1 MEIQIKTK
9 ERKSNMKKHDIFT
22 FKAYNGV
29 EVTAVVIDCLG
40 ICNFEQIEDSQHW
53 DEKYLCYAQNR
64 LFYHTEWTQI
74 DKVIDDDFV
83 PANDE
88 ENDWY
93 YAIRYHSHE
102 VKTTGSSQEILI
114 DYCIIPDYDAM
125 LESYLSKKFSY
136 EFVHKEPYDD

>member
-1 MEIQIKTK
+1 
-9 ERKSNMKKHDIFT
+9 MKQNEIFT
-22 FKAYNGV
+22 FIAPNGA
-29 EVTAVVIDCLG
+29 EVLAVVIDCLG
-40 ICNFEQIEDSQHW
+40 TCNYEEVEDSKHW

-83 PANDE
+83 PSNDE

-102 VKTTGSSQEILI
+102 VKSTGYSQETLV
-114 DYCIIPDYDAM
+114 DYCTLPEYDVM
-125 LESYLSKKFSY
+125 LEDYQHQIDMANDYADKTL
-136 EFVHKEPYDD
+136 